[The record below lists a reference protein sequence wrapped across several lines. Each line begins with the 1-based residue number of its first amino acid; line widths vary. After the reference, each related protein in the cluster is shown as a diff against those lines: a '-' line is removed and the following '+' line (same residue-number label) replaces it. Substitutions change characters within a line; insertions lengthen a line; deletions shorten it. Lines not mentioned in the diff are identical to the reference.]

1 MQVIRM
7 NNIINIKIMN
17 LDLIRFFSLIDIFS
31 SFLIDCPKI
40 SLIAIILFSA
50 SPPSPPVLIKILYEL
65 STKRIF
71 LKKIIFSKQNKDLF

>member
-7 NNIINIKIMN
+7 KNIINIKMIN

-40 SLIAIILFSA
+40 SLMTIDLFST
-50 SPPSPPVLIKILYEL
+50 SPPVLKKILYEL
-65 STKRIF
+65 SAKRIF
-71 LKKIIFSKQNKDLF
+71 KIFSK